1 MQMPV
6 DRWRDCACGAARNAA
21 VSADP
26 WQHLSRPLSGRAQS
40 VGPTAQVCLGFL
52 AAEWLNR
59 ERERKQ
65 RWGERRSPRVGCSA
79 AQPSST
85 SARLHWLSMEREQGD
100 GDTSPGRPLSD
111 GLHCWEQIH
120 GEWLQVLAFMCFSSC
135 EGVQWILDFHLFI
148 YLSPRLH

>member
-52 AAEWLNR
+52 AAEWLNC

-100 GDTSPGRPLSD
+100 GDTSPGGPSVMDYTAENRYTGSD
-111 GLHCWEQIH
+111 CRFWP
-120 GEWLQVLAFMCFSSC
+120 SC
-135 EGVQWILDFHLFI
+135 ASVAVRGCSEFWTFICLFI
-148 YLSPRLH
+148 